1 MKNQERGKHVAIGG
15 LTLQAVLTIAA
26 VILWRMTSA
35 GSLQVTFWLLLG
47 TLPIWAMTVLL
58 FYARQLEAREI
69 MEQEELAASGRDT
82 GLFDEGEQ
90 QGLRPAA
97 QRVRFLQR
105 WVVPL
110 VTLLVAAYA
119 ALIGL
124 WLLRSAGGE
133 SPAVERTG
141 QAAAL
146 AVVCGFGAFLL
157 SRYATGMS
165 RRREWLLLRAPG
177 SYLLIG
183 SIFFG
188 ANLVSLLFAGQ
199 GNVVLE
205 DILRMVLPLVL
216 LVVSAELVINF
227 ILNFYRP
234 RMPGDAY
241 TPLYESRLLCLLAE
255 PQRVGHSIAD
265 TLNYQFGFEV
275 SRTWFYQLIS
285 RAFIPLAVFAVVV
298 LMGMSC
304 FVLVSDG
311 QTCVMK
317 TWGRLPADGALLGPG
332 LHLKW
337 PWPISTAEPFD
348 IGPTHEIILGLGDQH
363 EPQFTRSGEELIL
376 WTEEHGMNAR
386 KEQDFLIG
394 TPPRKQKDSDAPPVS
409 IIKLVVLV
417 RYQVK
422 DVFEYG
428 YEYTNVQLLLK
439 SMAENEMIKYVS
451 TATLDTRLPGQSDR
465 PQAIMTT
472 GRGEAARVLQE
483 NIQARADQS
492 DLGVKIT
499 YVGIVSAHPPSD
511 VVPQYEKVLETERLQ
526 DQQRYQA
533 QAEASRLLAAVS
545 GDPLDA
551 MQLYLDMRQTE
562 FFEQLH
568 KDTDRPEKLSTTL
581 AEEIRAV
588 TAQVQ
593 SLQAEQD
600 REKLLGRDETSLAG
614 LQNLQAGYQNY
625 LDRLTAAQKSPDQ
638 TDYLALAESARRNVT
653 RRFDLLQGTPAER
666 IAQAR
671 ADRWKRELREQ
682 TAVETYRRK
691 LKPYLAAPRVYMFDA
706 YLDVLDAT
714 LPQMRKYV
722 LGIDP
727 NRLDVRL
734 NVPER
739 ANVLETGLEA
749 AADNQ

>member
-15 LTLQAVLTIAA
+15 LALQAVLTIAA

-90 QGLRPAA
+90 QGLSPAA

-105 WVVPL
+105 WIVPF
-110 VTLLVAAYA
+110 VTLLVASYA
-119 ALIGL
+119 ALISL

-177 SYLLIG
+177 SYLLMG
-183 SIFFG
+183 SIFLG

-205 DILRMVLPLVL
+205 DILRMILPLVL

-311 QTCVMK
+311 QTCVAK

-348 IGPTHEIILGLGDQH
+348 TGQTHEIVLGLGDQH

-499 YVGIVSAHPPSD
+499 YVGIVSAHPPND

-545 GDPLDA
+545 GDPLEA
-551 MQLYLDMRQTE
+551 MQLYLDMRQAE

-625 LDRLTAAQKSPDQ
+625 LARLTAAQKSPDQ

-653 RRFDLLQGTPAER
+653 RRFDLLQGTPAEQ

-727 NRLDVRL
+727 NRLDLRL

-749 AADNQ
+749 AAENQ